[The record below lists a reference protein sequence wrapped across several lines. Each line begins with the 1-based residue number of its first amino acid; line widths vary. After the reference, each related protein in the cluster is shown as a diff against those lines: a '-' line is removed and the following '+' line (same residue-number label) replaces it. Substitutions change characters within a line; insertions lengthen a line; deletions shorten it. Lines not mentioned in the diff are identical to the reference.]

1 MVRRQPLRAEGDKPA
16 VQLHS
21 GDDDHQDVGARVFLR
36 NAVANQASQGPSD
49 EHGQELETDDGLNK
63 EHRKSAHK
71 LLREQRGYQRN
82 RGVRKEPKKNEKKKK
97 TYQVSASPSPIGL
110 RIDHPEAGER
120 VVAAGLGPVG
130 AARLAEVVVG
140 GRGEGERVGHGGQR
154 QPRVEA
160 VVEEAALEAEV
171 DEGVEGV
178 PDEQEALAGARRP
191 PVQRQKRRAVRR
203 G

>member
-36 NAVANQASQGPSD
+36 NAVADQASQGPSD

-71 LLREQRGYQRN
+71 LLREQRATKETVESGRN
-82 RGVRKEPKKNEKKKK
+82 PRKTRRKK

-110 RIDHPEAGER
+110 RIDHPEAGEG